1 MPDSERALMSEAIA
15 GAARGQLA
23 IVSNSGIEAIA
34 ILCWCSVEDRWLA
47 VRLSGLSERLLECAL
62 GTGPASDR

>member
-1 MPDSERALMSEAIA
+1 MADSERAPMSEAIA

-34 ILCWCSVEDRWLA
+34 IPCWCSVEDR
-47 VRLSGLSERLLECAL
+47 
-62 GTGPASDR
+62 